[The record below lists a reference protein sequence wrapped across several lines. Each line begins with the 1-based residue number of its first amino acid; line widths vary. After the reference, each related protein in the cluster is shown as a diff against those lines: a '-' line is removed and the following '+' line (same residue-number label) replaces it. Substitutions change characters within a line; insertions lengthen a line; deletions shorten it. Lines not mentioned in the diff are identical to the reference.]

1 MEVQNTA
8 EPIVMTIANGNMLS
22 LSNNLV
28 PLAVKQSI
36 YDGFVLKI
44 VPEKL
49 ESLLPE
55 EFKSNEV
62 SMEKATSI
70 PLDVFQA
77 KKNYKQGK
85 FLKNSLKKLS
95 QSSSLKK
102 SSKHSKAGF
111 SAHNLKICNLLNHR
125 MQLDGYT
132 IEMISLRK
140 LYKI

>member
-62 SMEKATSI
+62 SMEKTASL
-70 PLDVFQA
+70 PLDVFQDT
-77 KKNYKQGK
+77 KNYKQGEILSLEIPAQFESWNQDSESRIQDSRHRKMGSSGAVSEK
-85 FLKNSLKKLS
+85 FWGPTKFFL
-95 QSSSLKK
+95 
-102 SSKHSKAGF
+102 
-111 SAHNLKICNLLNHR
+111 
-125 MQLDGYT
+125 
-132 IEMISLRK
+132 
-140 LYKI
+140 